1 MPVYFGT
8 YCLPYAKGN
17 AALSFLSVFL
27 TQNNLRCSV
36 EPGLDVGVNPLMFI
50 TAGTKV
56 YDLRR
61 EREAV

>member
-1 MPVYFGT
+1 MRKET
-8 YCLPYAKGN
+8 L
-17 AALSFLSVFL
+17 LSVVFL